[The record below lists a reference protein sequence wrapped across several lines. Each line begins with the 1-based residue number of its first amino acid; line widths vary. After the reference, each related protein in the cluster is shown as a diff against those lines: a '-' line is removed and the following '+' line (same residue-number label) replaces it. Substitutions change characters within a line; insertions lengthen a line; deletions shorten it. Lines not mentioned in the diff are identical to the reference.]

1 MAKHGIHKYKGE
13 DFPEF
18 VGEEIEVRDCKDS
31 EFPSYT
37 IRFIGELMW
46 HDGMDDDDIDW
57 VGN

>member
-18 VGEEIEVRDCKDS
+18 AGEEIEVRDCKDS

-37 IRFIGELMW
+37 IRFIGETMW
-46 HDGMDDDDIDW
+46 HDGMDDD
-57 VGN
+57 